1 MTFMKTGEPM
11 ATLTRRAALV
21 LASGGVCRGARC
33 TTFLDARVKREYENY
48 VDGAERAMLSRF
60 ALQELSWAPGSARKE
75 LAAGIESG
83 KPVRWSVVD
92 ASVNQRLAD
101 WNGTVV
107 HWIGAIQIRGAGMED
122 LKAVLQDYDR
132 YASIYRPM
140 IYQCRAQPA
149 PSASGNAYDVTF
161 GFQNTYRAASVF
173 PSHYSFLI
181 RARASFSEEN
191 SGTDPV
197 LLVRSRADEIRE
209 SDSGVPGKDDF
220 LEPYHDHGILWGMNT
235 YWRARKKGPDLYVE
249 LEAITLARS
258 VQEFVCKIGILP
270 VPKSM
275 IFGVLTALPSESL
288 DLMLAA
294 TKAECERR
302 VSGQAGRRSR

>member
-1 MTFMKTGEPM
+1 MGK
-11 ATLTRRAALV
+11 LTRRAALG
-21 LASGGVCRGARC
+21 LAFGGVCKGARC
-33 TTFLDARVKREYENY
+33 TTVLDARVKQEYESY
-48 VDGAERAMLSRF
+48 VGAAERTMLSRF
-60 ALQELSWAPGSARKE
+60 ALPELYWMPDSARKD
-75 LAAGIESG
+75 LVPVFESG

-92 ASVNQRLAD
+92 ASVNRRLAD

-107 HWIGAIQIRGAGMED
+107 HWIGGIQIRGARMED

-132 YASIYRPM
+132 YSSIYRPM

-149 PSASGNAYDVTF
+149 PVSTGNAYDVSY

-173 PSHYSFLI
+173 PSHYCFQV
-181 RARASFSEEN
+181 RARANFSEES
-191 SGTDPV
+191 SGSSPV

-220 LEPYHDHGILWGMNT
+220 LEPYHDHGILWAMNT

-249 LEAITLARS
+249 FEAITLARS

-270 VPKSM
+270 VPKAIIS
-275 IFGVLTALPSESL
+275 GVLTALPSESL

-302 VSGQAGRRSR
+302 AAASRRATY